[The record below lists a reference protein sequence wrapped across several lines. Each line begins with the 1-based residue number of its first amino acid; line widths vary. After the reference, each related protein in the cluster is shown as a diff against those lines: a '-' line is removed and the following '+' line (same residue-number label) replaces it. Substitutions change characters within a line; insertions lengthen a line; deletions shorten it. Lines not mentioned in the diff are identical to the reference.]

1 MHLIFIATITLFFI
15 TTAQAQSYPCSCSC
29 CFGRGC
35 QPTLLAGSVQAQQCS
50 DASCLA
56 ACKARFYQC
65 TAPSTDGQ
73 AIGKCLT
80 ATTTTTTSS
89 PMLGG
94 PYSCRC
100 NCCNTGSYQCIPTA
114 VGLTNAYT
122 CDVAACSIAC
132 SKQYP
137 SVCVNN
143 QNGQTQGT
151 CLGTS
156 MSTPTIPSGS
166 VRCGCTCTGS
176 SGMQSYEM
184 VSSNGCSSCASLCPT
199 IQLQCY
205 SHQNVY
211 CF

>member
-1 MHLIFIATITLFFI
+1 MHLILLATIALVFI
-15 TTAQAQSYPCSCSC
+15 TSAQTQSYPCSCSC

-35 QPTLLAGSVQAQQCS
+35 QATLMSGSVQAQQCS

-65 TAPSTDGQ
+65 TASPNDGQ
-73 AIGKCLT
+73 AIGKCQ
-80 ATTTTTTSS
+80 TTTTPITTNS
-89 PMLGG
+89 PLLGG

-100 NCCNTGSYQCIPTA
+100 NCCNTGSFQCAPTT
-114 VGLTNAYT
+114 VGMTNAYT

-143 QNGQTQGT
+143 QYGQTQGT
-151 CLGTS
+151 CVGTS
-156 MSTPTIPSGS
+156 VSTPTIPSGS
-166 VRCGCTCTGS
+166 VRCGCSCTGN
-176 SGMQSYEM
+176 SGTQSYE
-184 VSSNGCSSCASLCPT
+184 VISSTGCGSCLNACTT

-205 SHQNVY
+205 SHQNTY